1 MKSDKPNNN
10 SGKTR
15 FNRGK
20 KPGQSWTELREQA
33 RKAGTWKPAAVRF

>member
-1 MKSDKPNNN
+1 MKTDKPSHG

-20 KPGQSWTELREQA
+20 ANGQSWTELREKA
-33 RKAGTWKPAAVRF
+33 IKAGTWKPGQK